1 MFEKVVT
8 AFEPFGLTI
17 VVLAGLALTNRI
29 KFADNA
35 IVGYVT
41 IFTGLALVIVHI
53 TRQLVAN
60 TNNKRGH

>member
-17 VVLAGLALTNRI
+17 VVIAGLALTNRL

-41 IFTGLALVIVHI
+41 IFIGLSLIIVHI
-53 TRQLVAN
+53 TRQLIAN
-60 TNNKRGH
+60 TNTKRGH